1 MISVELESIEMHLN
15 LEGESLK
22 VLLVSFTLI
31 FVNDGMEYDVFLWEW
46 EGGNRKEREK
56 ED

>member
-1 MISVELESIEMHLN
+1 MELESIEMHLN

-31 FVNDGMEYDVFLWEW
+31 FVNDGMNYDVFLWEW
-46 EGGNRKEREK
+46 EGGNQ
-56 ED
+56 